1 MMETTQNKHLL
12 SLKYILLQSF
22 YCRTWVYL
30 HSINATIPKT
40 NNYLLLTTD
49 PDKITDNVALF

>member
-1 MMETTQNKHLL
+1 MGLL
-12 SLKYILLQSF
+12 NMLQGQ
-22 YCRTWVYL
+22 RW
-30 HSINATIPKT
+30 KT